1 MSADTTNFL
10 QIYITITQGDV
21 MLINIK
27 DDNSERVRYDYP
39 DYPVYI
45 RRSLLS
51 IFPNFTAD
59 SHWHGDI
66 ELIAVQ
72 SGEMKYNI
80 DGETV
85 VLRQGEGIVVNSRRL
100 HFGYSDSKSE
110 CDFICLLFNPVVL
123 CTSKMFETRFVDPFV
138 NSDIPYVFL
147 SDTVEWQGRILDFV
161 RDIWDNREAWTS
173 PLCSQGLIFS
183 IWNEIAQN
191 VEPISMNE
199 KQVKSKITV
208 LKKMMSFIHD
218 NYSDKLALGDIADSG
233 GISKRT
239 SENIFLRYLN
249 QTPVEYLTGYRLR
262 KSVELM
268 KTDMTILEISL
279 EVGFSSASYYAET
292 FRKVFDKSPAEYRKS
307 IR

>member
-1 MSADTTNFL
+1 
-10 QIYITITQGDV
+10 
-21 MLINIK
+21 MLIDIK
-27 DDNSERVRYDYP
+27 NDNSERVRYDYP

-51 IFPNFTAD
+51 VFPNFTAD

-85 VLRQGEGIVVNSRRL
+85 VLRAGEGVIVNARRL
-100 HFGYSDSKSE
+100 HFGYSDSKTE
-110 CDFICLLFNPVVL
+110 CDFICVLFNPVVL
-123 CTSKMFETRFVDPFV
+123 CASKMFETRFVNPFV

-147 SDTVEWQGRILDFV
+147 SDSVEWQGRILGFI
-161 RDIWDNREAWTS
+161 RDIWNNREARTS
-173 PLCSQGLIFS
+173 PLCSQGFAYL

-191 VEPISMNE
+191 VELMNTGDGTANA
-199 KQVKSKITV
+199 KITV
-208 LKKMMSFIHD
+208 LKKMLSYIHD
-218 NYSDKLALGDIADSG
+218 NYRDKISLGDIADSG

-239 SENIFLRYLN
+239 SENVFMKYLN

-262 KSVELM
+262 KSIELM
-268 KTDMTILEISL
+268 QTDMTILEISL
-279 EVGFSSASYYAET
+279 EVGFSSASYYAEV
-292 FRKVFDKSPAEYRKS
+292 FRRSFGKSPAEYRKS
-307 IR
+307 IK